1 MSTALKSVFFPW
13 CHQYNCIELSLVE
26 LEGFAMTNIK
36 NAPARE
42 SFAKALW
49 NEMMNVD

>member
-1 MSTALKSVFFPW
+1 
-13 CHQYNCIELSLVE
+13 VE
-26 LEGFAMTNIK
+26 LEGFAITNIK

-49 NEMMNVD
+49 NEMMSVD